1 MNKKTIYR
9 NLPSEKL
16 LFFLKKDLLLN
27 DQAVDLAIKHS
38 NLESAPL
45 PIVLWSFG
53 LLDLNQYHC
62 LNTNQLFCQQL
73 KSYLLFFQNYFQ
85 FFFYYDVQKK
95 YYSHHHFLFS
105 NN

>member
-45 PIVLWSFG
+45 PIVLWNFG
-53 LLDLNQYHC
+53 FITVDQYQR
-62 LNTNQLFCQQL
+62 LIDWII
-73 KSYLLFFQNYFQ
+73 QNEY
-85 FFFYYDVQKK
+85 K
-95 YYSHHHFLFS
+95 
-105 NN
+105 